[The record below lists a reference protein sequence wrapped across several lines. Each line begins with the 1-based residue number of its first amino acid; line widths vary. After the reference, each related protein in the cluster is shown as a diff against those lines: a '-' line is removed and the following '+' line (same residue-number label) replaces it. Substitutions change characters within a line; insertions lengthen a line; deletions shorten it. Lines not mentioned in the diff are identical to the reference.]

1 MIATILDSA
10 ARNAPNWAA
19 LIGIVWLL
27 KLVLD
32 RQYKSFRDDHR
43 DTRVFTTAAIEAL
56 RDMRNACERCHSDIV
71 VTVKRTMGDAAD
83 KILNSIQKEHAVT
96 RAASGDIVAA
106 LGREEDRT
114 IKAIK
119 EALAD
124 YQHSRSNTP
133 PPPVLGVGSQVKDS
147 VATP

>member
-1 MIATILDSA
+1 MIATILDTA
-10 ARNAPNWAA
+10 ARNAPNWLVLAA
-19 LIGIVWLL
+19 IVWLL
-27 KLVLD
+27 KVVLD
-32 RQYKSFRDDHR
+32 KQYKSFRDDHR
-43 DTRVFTTAAIEAL
+43 DTRVFTASAIEAL
-56 RDMRNACERCHSDIV
+56 RDMRNACERCHSDV
-71 VTVKRTMGDAAD
+71 VGTIKRTVGDATD
-83 KILNSIQKEHAVT
+83 TILEQIQAEHDRT
-96 RAASGDIVAA
+96 RASSNDIVAA